1 MHPSFLLC
9 QSGNDEKRNE
19 KNLFTLHNI
28 VIDID
33 CHKYGI
39 SKKDRDNEIEKCEV
53 YLRELFDNSLELP
66 SPNTIV
72 KQGVVCSYG
81 GQSNHYLRQS
91 ISMTMLC
98 NVNRFFS
105 FLFPRF
111 FRPLAVT

>member
-1 MHPSFLLC
+1 MY
-9 QSGNDEKRNE
+9 KRQ
-19 KNLFTLHNI
+19 TLHNI

-72 KQGVVCSYG
+72 KTGRGLQ
-81 GQSNHYLRQS
+81 LWWA
-91 ISMTMLC
+91 IK
-98 NVNRFFS
+98 
-105 FLFPRF
+105 
-111 FRPLAVT
+111 PLSAAKLKNIYKETRCV